1 MSGFSP
7 FDILVTQAKVFNIF
21 WQISVDVLDEHRKH
35 REAELQKL
43 LLETIGDRKDTN
55 VSKRILPRIDRISA
69 ATRTFLDHNRV
80 LTSLS
85 SNPIIQKFE
94 LNMLREFVLLF
105 QKMEREVRHTI
116 SDISLA
122 KWRDE
127 NFRNEL
133 SQMAS
138 DDDTV
143 YMMLVVAKMLSTSGR
158 KHIAEQIS
166 DQLMCGHKHKKA
178 SYEQM
183 A

>member
-43 LLETIGDRKDTN
+43 LLETIGGRKDMN
-55 VSKRILPRIDRISA
+55 VSKRILPRIDHIA
-69 ATRTFLDHNRV
+69 AAIRAFLDHNGP
-80 LTSLS
+80 LTLCS
-85 SNPIIQKFE
+85 SNLIVRELELALARKFV
-94 LNMLREFVLLF
+94 RSF
-105 QKMEREVRHTI
+105 QEMERKVRHTTPN
-116 SDISLA
+116 ISLA

-133 SQMAS
+133 GQMAS
-138 DDDTV
+138 DDDFV
-143 YMMLVVAKMLSTSGR
+143 YMMLVVAKMLPIIGR

-166 DQLMCGHKHKKA
+166 DQLMCGHKHSKA